1 MSYIIAIDGPAGSG
15 KGTIAQLLAKKL
27 GFIHLDSGAMYRCI
41 TLEIINKNIELDD
54 IEKITKLANEMNIEY
69 KDDGVIYL
77 NGKDV
82 TKRIRENDINNLV
95 SDVAK
100 IKELREEIE
109 ILQRKLASSNDT
121 IMEGRDIGTTVF
133 PNANVKF
140 YLDADIEERAR
151 RRYKENVE
159 KGIQTTYEE
168 VKEILENRDY
178 IDSHREISPLR
189 KADDAILVDSTNL
202 TIEEVVSKMEC
213 IVKEDLGGKYGKKN
227 I

>member
-15 KGTIAQLLAKKL
+15 KGTIAQLLAKRL
-27 GFIHLDSGAMYRCI
+27 GFIHLDSGAMYRCV

-54 IEKITKLANEMNIEY
+54 VEKITKLANEMNIEY

-151 RRYKENVE
+151 RRYKENIE
-159 KGIQTTYEE
+159 KGIQTTFEE
-168 VKEILENRDY
+168 VKEILQNRDY
-178 IDSHREISPLR
+178 IDSHREVSPLR
-189 KADDAILVDSTNL
+189 KADDAIIVDSTSL
-202 TIEEVVSKMEC
+202 TIDEVVNKMEEL
-213 IVKEDLGGKYGKKN
+213 VKGNLGGKYV
-227 I
+227 